1 MFRRRK
7 ERKGLAEV
15 IEALNDPQEAQAM
28 LKAMP
33 ARIARTLRPL
43 LVLAAQ
49 VSRVYREETSQIP
62 EPPQGLQASRA
73 RLMAAVDELHV
84 KRQHRYR
91 AQTRWAMRFAGAVMA
106 LVILLVPTGVYAFR
120 ASDQSLPGQALYPLK
135 HTQES
140 YMLQRTREEP
150 SASVALTMTFTDERI
165 QEMQALSAKGRRI
178 PASVVTSVDVLTRQA
193 IEAAA
198 WTPEPLMRSH
208 LEVIAWYNQTHIHAL
223 EALKAE
229 TASDD
234 QAVLSD
240 AQTVLVNRYLIMEA
254 AMTQPA
260 LFRAAYQAGEPEKL
274 ATPGGGPLGTPEP
287 TRVIEDILKQS
298 PTAAPTDLP
307 ATMTTVPTP
316 SASVT
321 PSPLDPAAD
330 PPSAD
335 NPGEPAD
342 PADPGDPGEPADPAD
357 PNNPDSPPG
366 QDVRPDTPPG
376 QEESP
381 SDPPGQDNRPDDPPG
396 QGKDKDK
403 DKP

>member
-1 MFRRRK
+1 
-7 ERKGLAEV
+7 
-15 IEALNDPQEAQAM
+15 
-28 LKAMP
+28 
-33 ARIARTLRPL
+33 
-43 LVLAAQ
+43 
-49 VSRVYREETSQIP
+49 
-62 EPPQGLQASRA
+62 
-73 RLMAAVDELHV
+73 
-84 KRQHRYR
+84 
-91 AQTRWAMRFAGAVMA
+91 
-106 LVILLVPTGVYAFR
+106 
-120 ASDQSLPGQALYPLK
+120 
-135 HTQES
+135 
-140 YMLQRTREEP
+140 
-150 SASVALTMTFTDERI
+150 
-165 QEMQALSAKGRRI
+165 
-178 PASVVTSVDVLTRQA
+178 
-193 IEAAA
+193 
-198 WTPEPLMRSH
+198 
-208 LEVIAWYNQTHIHAL
+208 
-223 EALKAE
+223 
-229 TASDD
+229 
-234 QAVLSD
+234 
-240 AQTVLVNRYLIMEA
+240 MEA